1 MHIYYSRGPKGRDSP
16 ISAFFPALRRRFS
29 LFSLSSN
36 FGQYRGVR
44 KLLGSNASLQG
55 MFVESRRAPGM
66 NRIWFVQREHERI
79 SNPLEHSLFFFPF
92 LFTRAE
98 KNIFYTFDKE
108 KKLIANKP
116 NYRWVLISFLFRDH
130 SLRIYQANLF
140 IHFDYISLLM
150 KFFHKVSTA
159 KSRRITHR
167 RRDVFAEHNGKY
179 NENSLAET
187 WSDFHKIGSLR
198 FRTIRSREQRLASSR
213 SRGMSLAEMRDQY
226 FAKSWRNA

>member
-1 MHIYYSRGPKGRDSP
+1 MLLKDMHIYYSRGPKGKDSP

-55 MFVESRRAPGM
+55 MFVESRRAAGI
-66 NRIWFVQREHERI
+66 NRTWFVQRAHERI
-79 SNPLEHSLFFFPF
+79 SNPLEHSLFLSLF
-92 LFTRAE
+92 LFTHVE

-116 NYRWVLISFLFRDH
+116 NYRWVLISFLFRADH
-130 SLRIYQANLF
+130 SLRIYQASLF
-140 IHFDYISLLM
+140 IHFNYISPLM

-167 RRDVFAEHNGKY
+167 RRDVFAEHNGKC

-187 WSDFHKIGSLR
+187 
-198 FRTIRSREQRLASSR
+198 
-213 SRGMSLAEMRDQY
+213 
-226 FAKSWRNA
+226 